1 MENLTDVRAMISFR
15 SIPLYFLAGTLLF
28 VAGKLFY
35 NLFLHPLR
43 KYPGPFLAGSTRV
56 YYLWYDVRGLSH
68 WKVNE
73 WHQKYGPVIRI
84 APNELSYTD
93 GRAWPAIYGFPNKE
107 GTAGNFEKDPQ
118 WWNKTIS
125 GVVNILDADDAGHRR
140 MRRLQNP
147 AFSDKALR
155 AQESVIRGYAALLIH
170 KLHGLCSSGGSSE
183 DVGGA
188 GATVVDLTAWYNFT
202 TFDVIGDLAFG
213 EPFYCLQNA
222 KWHWWLQAVFDI
234 FKAGTMLR
242 AARRFPEP
250 LATLLC
256 LFIPR
261 KLIQTR
267 KEQFVF
273 GIERVNKRLEQ
284 TTDRPDFMSY
294 ILNAEGEKGMTLEE
308 MYTAAQVLIV
318 AGSETSATALCGATY
333 LLLSNPATL
342 ARLTAEVRGA
352 FASEADILLQSTQ
365 ALPYLS
371 AVIEESLRLCP
382 PGPGTFPRRV
392 PEGGREVCGRFVP
405 GGMTVGVHQVATHR
419 SPANFKEPLAFRP
432 ERWLGDPAFEGD
444 DRACFHPFSFG
455 PRNCIGKN
463 LAYAETRTVL
473 SRMVWNFDMKLHP
486 DSVGWLDRQKTYTT
500 WQKDEMKVEI
510 KPRARV

>member
-1 MENLTDVRAMISFR
+1 MEHLTEIRAMVSLT
-15 SIPLYFLAGTLLF
+15 SLPLYGLAAILLF
-28 VAGKLFY
+28 AAGKLFY

-43 KYPGPFLAGSTRV
+43 KYPGPFFAGSTRA
-56 YYLWYDVRGLSH
+56 YYLFYDVRGLSH

-84 APNELSYTD
+84 APDELSYTD
-93 GRAWPAIYGFPNKE
+93 SRAWPAIYGFPNKE
-107 GTAGNFEKDPQ
+107 GTGNFEKDAQ
-118 WWNKTIS
+118 WWNKTVS
-125 GVVNILDADDAGHRR
+125 GVVNILDADDDGHRR

-155 AQESVIRGYAALLIH
+155 AQESVICGYASLLVH
-170 KLHGLCSSGGSSE
+170 KLHGLCSGGSSG
-183 DVGGA
+183 DGSA
-188 GATVVDLTAWYNFT
+188 VVDMTAWYNFT
-202 TFDVIGDLAFG
+202 TFDIIGDLAFG

-222 KWHWWLQAVFDI
+222 EWHWWLQAVFDI

-267 KEQFVF
+267 KEQFAF
-273 GIERVNKRLEQ
+273 GIERVDKRLQQ

-294 ILNAEGEKGMTLEE
+294 ILNADGEKGMTLEE
-308 MYTAAQVLIV
+308 TYTAAQVLIV

-342 ARLTAEVRGA
+342 ARLAAEVCAA
-352 FASEADILLQSTQ
+352 FASEADILPHSTA
-365 ALPYLS
+365 ALPYLN
-371 AVIEESLRLCP
+371 AVVEEALRLCP

-392 PEGGREVCGRFVP
+392 PEGGRVVCGQFVP
-405 GGMTVGVHQVATHR
+405 GGVSVGVHQVSTHR
-419 SPANFKEPLAFRP
+419 SPGNFREPLEFRP
-432 ERWLGDPAFEGD
+432 ERWLGDPKFEGD
-444 DRACFHPFSFG
+444 NRACFHPFSFG

-463 LAYAETRTVL
+463 LAYAETKTVL

-486 DSVGWLDRQKTYTT
+486 DSIGWLDRQKTYTT

-510 KPRARV
+510 KPRARA